1 MELQRVFQPG
11 LIWMKSPASPALVE
25 PAWSTEPDT
34 EAIKSTVAE
43 TISDVGKEHINVTFL
58 AEGALNKVY
67 LIYDKKNDKQYV
79 MRVSLPVDPYHK
91 TYTEVSTLKYLRSKT
106 ILPVP
111 EVYAYN
117 TSPSKTIG
125 FEWILMSFVPGV
137 TLQSCWFRLTM
148 DEKRDI
154 LSQIVAFQ
162 AELFAHPFHGV
173 GGLMIDDIGSLVVG
187 RASEDCLWWYNR
199 LHDPFHKGPFSS
211 AQEYLTSK
219 ALHMR
224 NETQGSYEREM
235 AIRRSRQ
242 QRSQS
247 DPAAQIL
254 LPSVN
259 DEEEAEQDNDEED
272 EPHHIPILR
281 NLQRILTGFP
291 ELFRGVLPLT
301 NNTSAQEISILA
313 HADLSANNILI
324 DPNTKKITGIID
336 WENVLA
342 MPLSLACDLPKLLEP
357 NTRPRHEAPDP
368 DRYGD
373 YTPRFDTE
381 YHGELLGK
389 NDHYVDAL
397 LEHQATELR
406 AYFLEEM
413 HKVCPAWVQEYQ
425 DGKDLRALA
434 QVVALA
440 DDYWSVNEVA
450 EWLNYFEAG
459 NKKTMA
465 WIEWGRELE
474 EEVMK
479 QQAVSED
486 NILKVEDDGKGNVHD
501 G

>member
-1 MELQRVFQPG
+1 MTSPPVPLMEPQRVFQPG
-11 LIWMKSPASPALVE
+11 LIWMKSPVSPALV
-25 PAWSTEPDT
+25 EPDT

-43 TISDVGKEHINVTFL
+43 TMSDVGKEHINVTFL

-67 LIYDKKNDKQYV
+67 LVYDKKNDKQYV

-91 TYTEVSTLKYLRSKT
+91 TYAEVSTLKYLRSKT

-117 TSPSKTIG
+117 TSPSNTIG

-162 AELFAHPFHGV
+162 ADLFAHPFHGI
-173 GGLMIDDIGSLVVG
+173 GGLIIDDIGSLVVD
-187 RASEDCLWWYNR
+187 RASEDRLWWYNR
-199 LHDPFHKGPFSS
+199 LHDPCHKGPFSS

-219 ALHMR
+219 VLHMR
-224 NETQGSYEREM
+224 NETQRDYEREM
-235 AIRRSRQ
+235 AIRISRQ
-242 QRSQS
+242 QRTQL
-247 DPAAQIL
+247 DPTAQTL

-259 DEEEAEQDNDEED
+259 DGENAQQDNDEED
-272 EPHHIPILR
+272 EPHSIPILR
-281 NLQRILTGFP
+281 NLQRILTRFP

-301 NNTSAQEISILA
+301 NNTSAQEISILT

-342 MPLSLACDLPKLLEP
+342 LPLSLACDLPKLLEP
-357 NTRPRHEAPDP
+357 NTKPRHEAPDP
-368 DRYGD
+368 DKYGD
-373 YTPRFDTE
+373 YTPGFGKE
-381 YHGELLGK
+381 YHEFQ
-389 NDHYVDAL
+389 V
-397 LEHQATELR
+397 TELR

-425 DGKDLRALA
+425 KGKDLRDLA

-440 DDYWSVNEVA
+440 DDYWSANEVA

-474 EEVMK
+474 DEGIK
-479 QQAVSED
+479 QQAVGEQHPESRER
-486 NILKVEDDGKGNVHD
+486 
-501 G
+501 